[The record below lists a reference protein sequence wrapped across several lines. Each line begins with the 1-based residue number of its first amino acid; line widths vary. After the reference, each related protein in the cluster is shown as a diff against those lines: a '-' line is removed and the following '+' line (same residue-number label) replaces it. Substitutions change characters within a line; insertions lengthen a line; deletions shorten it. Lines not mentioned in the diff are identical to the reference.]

1 MEIPTK
7 YTVHRMCALFPSS
20 ANIKSAF
27 NSIPPHCLRDHGI
40 RSVESTVMLL
50 QSSLTCMLFLALSWN
65 RAASLMPLETQE
77 DYLNHLYLQVK
88 DRPLR
93 NGELNLLPDETEPGF
108 ANTVRCVPETEGGTK
123 LYVSSTHSSCTMHL
137 VHYKAMILYS

>member
-1 MEIPTK
+1 
-7 YTVHRMCALFPSS
+7 
-20 ANIKSAF
+20 
-27 NSIPPHCLRDHGI
+27 
-40 RSVESTVMLL
+40 MLL
-50 QSSLTCMLFLALSWN
+50 LALSWN

-108 ANTVRCVPETEGGTK
+108 ANTVRCVPESEGGAFT
-123 LYVSSTHSSCTMHL
+123 YTPSTHSSCTMHL
-137 VHYKAMILYS
+137 VHCKIDCI